1 MYYDLLMNQGYKQE
15 ISRGMH
21 NFPSPPA
28 PTPTLK
34 QLFHALYIKL
44 AAYMRADVSSIS
56 FINMLRFPLAT
67 KEVGGICMQASLP
80 LSAFSCLFSEHT
92 AWSTKD
98 HMSLLWKSTF
108 RYEKEKGSCFR
119 KKLFQRNKQA

>member
-1 MYYDLLMNQGYKQE
+1 MYYDLFMNQGYNQE

-44 AAYMRADVSSIS
+44 AAACRCLLYFFYKYVTIS
-56 FINMLRFPLAT
+56 ACNKGSRRHLHAGELAT
-67 KEVGGICMQASLP
+67 E
-80 LSAFSCLFSEHT
+80 CLF
-92 AWSTKD
+92 
-98 HMSLLWKSTF
+98 LPFL
-108 RYEKEKGSCFR
+108 
-119 KKLFQRNKQA
+119 

>member
-1 MYYDLLMNQGYKQE
+1 MYYDLLMNQGYNQE

-28 PTPTLK
+28 PTPTVK

-44 AAYMRADVSSIS
+44 AAYLRADVSSIS

-92 AWSTKD
+92 GPPMITCRFSGNQHLGMKKKKGVV
-98 HMSLLWKSTF
+98 LEKSYF
-108 RYEKEKGSCFR
+108 KETSRLK
-119 KKLFQRNKQA
+119 

>member
-44 AAYMRADVSSIS
+44 AAYMRPCRCLLYF
-56 FINMLRFPLAT
+56 FINMLQFPLAT
-67 KEVGGICMQASLP
+67 KDVGGILHAGEL
-80 LSAFSCLFSEHT
+80 AAECLF
-92 AWSTKD
+92 
-98 HMSLLWKSTF
+98 LPFL
-108 RYEKEKGSCFR
+108 
-119 KKLFQRNKQA
+119 